1 MWPFFEFHLIYNK
14 NNQTQISLPPS
25 FYDFPFAPFHSSCKE
40 FGLFEKRELA
50 CLISLAYKLF
60 TLWSA
65 PQSNS
70 SVSEKFSQNFTL
82 SVFMCLCLLHPS
94 LPIHFSAFVVVFVSI
109 CLINIS
115 VCFSSVGPFLTTL
128 FLSYYLPI
136 PVSVWHLPLV
146 SAIFFI
152 LLSVCLYSS
161 TTISNLL

>member
-1 MWPFFEFHLIYNK
+1 MWPFSEFHLIYNK

-82 SVFMCLCLLHPS
+82 SVFMSLCFLHPS
-94 LPIHFSAFVVVFVSI
+94 LPIHFSAFVVVFVS
-109 CLINIS
+109 
-115 VCFSSVGPFLTTL
+115 FLT
-128 FLSYYLPI
+128 YYLPI

-146 SAIFFI
+146 SAIFFFI